1 MHKNY
6 YKNLKKIKRLKEKSY
21 KQEIKSELSEIS
33 DNIKYILSD
42 IKDDDATCL
51 DLNYDFFVKYSGKKY
66 IYVRFSKVPT
76 DYDEGRILTKNGAKL
91 ILELFNN
98 ICAYLES
105 INYTV
110 SFPMQHRFKNQNL
123 FSSIMGDKLLSSNVN
138 EFQHHLELISSDK
151 NTRTYCVDHSFSI
164 QFFKKIT

>member
-51 DLNYDFFVKYSGKKY
+51 DLNYDFFVKYSGKRY
-66 IYVRFSKVPT
+66 IYVRFSKILL
-76 DYDEGRILTKNGAKL
+76 DSNEGRILTKNGTKL
-91 ILELFNN
+91 IIILFNT

-105 INYTV
+105 MNYTL
-110 SFPMQHRFKNQNL
+110 SFPIQHKFKNQKF
-123 FSSIMGDKLLSSNVN
+123 FSSMGEKLLSNNIN
-138 EFQHHLELISSDK
+138 EFQQHLELISSEK
-151 NTRTYCVDHSFSI
+151 NPRTCCVDHSFSI
-164 QFFKKIT
+164 QFFKKIV